1 MAHLGRVLEGQD
13 AQRGQQSSP
22 VYSNDT
28 NGPAQKRLEVTHRE
42 GTSRQKQELCRMPS
56 SRTLV
61 NETAPLS
68 PTLSAPRR
76 DAARGIFPPSGDF
89 SWVNPDYKARLEV
102 YLEGTLKPWY
112 TSDYKKHVLRTH
124 MNAVMD
130 LLYADGR
137 ANQYVPVRA
146 FDGIDCTEFANR
158 EALKELCIPHLAKCA
173 AAMLLPEQQATNFVA
188 SFDDF
193 LDAFLERQRECLR
206 ELHDG
211 GRNEGNKLKLARTVP
226 GTASTAEDVDF
237 TGSPA
242 HLLFGAFVGDA
253 LNLHPCY
260 GAMMSP
266 TGGIVGADNSFWLLR
281 KVGAAGPVLFRHAVA
296 HDAFGCVSPMHS
308 AVASVLK
315 H

>member
-1 MAHLGRVLEGQD
+1 M
-13 AQRGQQSSP
+13 
-22 VYSNDT
+22 
-28 NGPAQKRLEVTHRE
+28 
-42 GTSRQKQELCRMPS
+42 
-56 SRTLV
+56 
-61 NETAPLS
+61 
-68 PTLSAPRR
+68 
-76 DAARGIFPPSGDF
+76 
-89 SWVNPDYKARLEV
+89 NPDYKARLEV

-146 FDGIDCTEFANR
+146 FDGIDSTEFANR
-158 EALKELCIPHLAKCA
+158 EALKELCIPHLEKCA

-193 LDAFLERQRECLR
+193 LDAFLERQQKCLR

-226 GTASTAEDVDF
+226 GTAGTKEDVDF

-266 TGGIVGADNSFWLLR
+266 TGGIVGPDNSFWLLR
-281 KVGAAGPVLFRHAVA
+281 KCGAAVPATSRHAVA
-296 HDAFGCVSPMHS
+296 HDAFGCVSPVYS
-308 AVASVLK
+308 AVVSFLK